1 MIKYD
6 QSLVAKTP
14 FSGKKQNK
22 KIVSPVFCIFVKI
35 KFMKKI
41 YLALFTLIFVSFNVN
56 AQEPTTQGK
65 TGIIDASK
73 ITYNVFT
80 EFSMLEVEFYK
91 NGEGELR
98 SKNISTYI
106 LGLTSTLPLSK
117 SFDLRGSVGMTEGF
131 SYNFAVADI
140 ALKLSENFSL
150 HYGIGSYFINDDRWV
165 TLGLDGNEPSDID
178 FGMNFGINLQ
188 LTKSLGITMK
198 YNLIEEKEEGVRSMS
213 IGGLSFGVTIR

>member
-1 MIKYD
+1 
-6 QSLVAKTP
+6 
-14 FSGKKQNK
+14 
-22 KIVSPVFCIFVKI
+22 
-35 KFMKKI
+35 MKK
-41 YLALFTLIFVSFNVN
+41 LFLTSIAAIILVLNTN
-56 AQEPTTQGK
+56 AQNPT
-65 TGIIDASK
+65 SK
-73 ITYNVFT
+73 GVLNELKMTNNVFA

-98 SKNISTYI
+98 NKNISTYI

-131 SYNFAVADI
+131 SYNFATADI
-140 ALKLSENFSL
+140 ALKLSENFFL
-150 HYGIGSYFINDDRWV
+150 HYGIGTYFINDDRWV

-188 LTKSLGITMK
+188 LTKSLGISMK
-198 YNLIEEKEEGVRSMS
+198 YNLIEEKEEDAGSMS

>member
-1 MIKYD
+1 
-6 QSLVAKTP
+6 
-14 FSGKKQNK
+14 
-22 KIVSPVFCIFVKI
+22 
-35 KFMKKI
+35 MKKVF
-41 YLALFTLIFVSFNVN
+41 LALLTMSLSSLNIN
-56 AQEPTTQGK
+56 AQQPTAQGK

-80 EFSMLEVEFYK
+80 EFSMLEVEFFK

-98 SKNISTYI
+98 NKNISTYI
-106 LGLTSTLPLSK
+106 LGLTSTFPLSK

-131 SYNFAVADI
+131 SYNFATADV

-165 TLGLDGNEPSDID
+165 TLGLDGNEPSNID

-198 YNLIEEKEEGVRSMS
+198 YNLIEEKEEGVGSMS